1 MKPDRD
7 ITDPQVA
14 KALAHPLRVR
24 ILALLDERTASPS
37 ELAQELDAD
46 LSVVSYHVRTLARM
60 GFLKLVSTKRRRAT
74 VETFYR
80 AADREAVAGGAWAQ
94 MPAIVQQAMV
104 GAALGQIAERVN
116 AAAAAGGFE
125 RDDAHA
131 SRSPVT
137 LDAAGF
143 AEVSGKMD
151 ELRSE
156 LERIARE
163 SGERLAAG
171 GDAGQPVPA
180 TAVMLLFESA
190 RAGG

>member
-7 ITDPQVA
+7 LTDAQVA

-46 LSVVSYHVRTLARM
+46 LSVVSYHVRTLTRM

-80 AADREAVAGGAWAQ
+80 AADRRESSGGAWAE
-94 MPAIVQQAMV
+94 MPAVVQQAIA
-104 GAALGQIAERVN
+104 GASLTQISERVN
-116 AAAAAGGFE
+116 AAAASGGFE
-125 RDDAHA
+125 RDAAHI
-131 SRSPVT
+131 SRQPLT
-137 LDAAGF
+137 LDAEGF
-143 AEVSGKMD
+143 DAVSAKMD
-151 ELRSE
+151 ELRE
-156 LERIARE
+156 AIERIAAE
-163 SGERLAAG
+163 SAERLAG
-171 GDAGQPVPA
+171 TRGDGRISA

-190 RAGG
+190 RAT